1 VKFID
6 RDHERLLA
14 RPVEPETRIR
24 SSRYRRIAGIPLLLE
39 EWTYDGIRAHSVV
52 FLAEHVGMDDAA
64 LQTFLSQQAR
74 IEIGGSVTVVRRD
87 NFVCVDFGF
96 EAD

>member
-1 VKFID
+1 
-6 RDHERLLA
+6 
-14 RPVEPETRIR
+14 
-24 SSRYRRIAGIPLLLE
+24 
-39 EWTYDGIRAHSVV
+39 
-52 FLAEHVGMDDAA
+52 MDDAA
-64 LQTFLSQQAR
+64 LQTFWSQQAR